1 MRIKI
6 SVSGRTLYLA
16 ELVTL
21 FRCEGICGRAEL
33 GGIRGVDEL
42 TVELELGDQDLVLDA
57 HGLDPE
63 HQGGRGRGG
72 KRRRLEIS
80 TPARLPT
87 DELDD

>member
-6 SVSGRTLYLA
+6 SAGRHVLYLA

-21 FRCEGICGRAEL
+21 FRCEGFRGRADL

-42 TVELELGDQDLVLDA
+42 IVELELGDRDLVLNA
-57 HGLDPE
+57 HGFLPVAL
-63 HQGGRGRGG
+63 G
-72 KRRRLEIS
+72 KAGAKRRLEIS
-80 TPARLPT
+80 TPATLPT